1 MDNSYFIAFC
11 VIVLLAFAFLIYMN
25 GGFFQNK
32 SLNTEETV
40 LEQNGTLEVPTN
52 VETIKTTKSEE

>member
-11 VIVLLAFAFLIYMN
+11 VIVLLVFVFLIYMN
-25 GGFFQNK
+25 GGFLRNK
-32 SLNTEETV
+32 SLNTEETI

-52 VETIKTTKSEE
+52 IETVKVEK